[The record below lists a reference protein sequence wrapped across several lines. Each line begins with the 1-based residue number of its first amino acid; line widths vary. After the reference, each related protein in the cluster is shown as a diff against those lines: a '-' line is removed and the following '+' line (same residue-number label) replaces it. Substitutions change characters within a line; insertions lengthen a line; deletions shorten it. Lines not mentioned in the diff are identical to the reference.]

1 MQLPSLGQR
10 VSSSMGVVSHTA
22 RPSLAGCGHL
32 RDSSVHK
39 RSVALCAPPQRHKP
53 IQRSGQSVKRQ
64 KVQTNSLSGGSA
76 QAQVGNKAADS
87 QRLPE
92 LPALDGK
99 QSMQMPLQQLVQ
111 DKQVNKDAKFVADS
125 YQNKVKFMPYANWL
139 IPGHLMVGRYP
150 YIEPSRCP

>member
-1 MQLPSLGQR
+1 MQLSSLGQR

-22 RPSLAGCGHL
+22 RPSLAGCGHV

-39 RSVALCAPPQRHKP
+39 RSVALCARPQQHKT

-76 QAQVGNKAADS
+76 HAQVGNKAADS
-87 QRLPE
+87 QQLPE

-99 QSMQMPLQQLVQ
+99 QSTQMSLVILLVLYKLLQ
-111 DKQVNKDAKFVADS
+111 
-125 YQNKVKFMPYANWL
+125 
-139 IPGHLMVGRYP
+139 GR
-150 YIEPSRCP
+150 IT

>member
-10 VSSSMGVVSHTA
+10 VSSSMSVVSHTA
-22 RPSLAGCGHL
+22 RPSLAGCAHF

-39 RSVALCAPPQRHKP
+39 RSVALCAPPQQYKP

-76 QAQVGNKAADS
+76 QAQVGNRAAET
-87 QRLPE
+87 QQLPE

-99 QSMQMPLQQLVQ
+99 QSTQMSLVILLVLYKLLQ
-111 DKQVNKDAKFVADS
+111 
-125 YQNKVKFMPYANWL
+125 
-139 IPGHLMVGRYP
+139 GR
-150 YIEPSRCP
+150 IT